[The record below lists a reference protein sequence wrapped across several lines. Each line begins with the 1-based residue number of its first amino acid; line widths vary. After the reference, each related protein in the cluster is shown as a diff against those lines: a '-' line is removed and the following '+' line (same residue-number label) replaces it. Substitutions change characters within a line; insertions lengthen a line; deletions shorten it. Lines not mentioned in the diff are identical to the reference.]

1 MQTLPDDPRNGINA
15 VNGGDA
21 VTGLTYNEDLG
32 EDSRVGADAVHY
44 AKKHHHHAQ
53 TRTLPDDPRDGVKA
67 VNGGDAVTG
76 LTYNEDLGEDSRVG
90 ADAVHYAK
98 RHHHAQTRT
107 LPDEPYTTA
116 GGNVVTNGGDSVT
129 GMVGDEDL
137 GEDIRVGPDNVHFI
151 RQHRRNQQNKHHHN
165 HVQHRTHHRTLP
177 DTPYTNAGGNK
188 ATFQGDA
195 VEGMVG
201 NEDLGEDARV
211 GADNVHYRRNR

>member
-1 MQTLPDDPRNGINA
+1 M
-15 VNGGDA
+15 
-21 VTGLTYNEDLG
+21 
-32 EDSRVGADAVHY
+32 
-44 AKKHHHHAQ
+44 
-53 TRTLPDDPRDGVKA
+53 
-67 VNGGDAVTG
+67 
-76 LTYNEDLGEDSRVG
+76 TYNEDLGEDSRVG

-98 RHHHAQTRT
+98 RHHHAQTRTLPDEPYTTAGGNVVTNGGDSVTGMVGDEDLGEDIRVGPDNVHFIRQHRRNQQNKHHHHHAQTRT